1 MQLHDYL
8 AAESV
13 SQAELARRVGVTQGM
28 VWQWLRGVRRV
39 SAEKVLALEVATD
52 GMVSRHEIR
61 PDLYP
66 RETVAPQ

>member
-8 AAESV
+8 KSEKV
-13 SQAELARRVGVTQGM
+13 SQAKLARRVGVTQGM

-39 SAEKVLALEVATD
+39 SAEKVLALEEATF
-52 GMVSRHEIR
+52 GKVSRYEIR

-66 RETVAPQ
+66 QPKAGAQ